1 MPAKR
6 ISFTTFNLLNLNL
19 PGRPIYG
26 DADGWSEDQYARKI
40 DWIARML
47 RTARADV
54 FGFQELWAE
63 AALRA
68 AFETAGL
75 AGDYDLLAPPGHG
88 GGSIVSAAAV
98 RRGIVDGAPGWITRF
113 PDGFRLQSSG
123 DDPQAPDIS
132 VAIDRFSRPVLHF
145 AVRPL
150 ASERPIQVFVAHLK
164 SKAPTKLDHE
174 AWFRA
179 DKPRYA
185 PHREALG
192 AAISTIRRTAEAAA
206 LRWIITAAT
215 RGNNDPVV
223 VLGDLNDGQ
232 LSNTLAIVTGQPT
245 YLVGL
250 STGGGDTDLYAAQTL
265 QEYRASRDV
274 YFTYIHQ
281 DMHQSL
287 DHILVSRELYD
298 NSRSRIWAFE
308 GLDIWNDHLNAD
320 AAETM
325 TGDHGVVRAS
335 FRHAP
340 AKVSPG
346 S

>member
-1 MPAKR
+1 MAIKR

-19 PGRPIYG
+19 AGLPMYT
-26 DADGWSEDQYARKI
+26 DADGWTEGQYAGKVT
-40 DWIARML
+40 WTGRML
-47 RTARADV
+47 QTARADV

-63 AALRA
+63 EALREAFVSAALDD
-68 AFETAGL
+68 
-75 AGDYDLLAPPGHG
+75 DYDLLAPPAHDGA
-88 GGSIVSAAAV
+88 SIVCAGAV
-98 RRGIVDGAPGWITRF
+98 KRGLLVGEPRWISDF
-113 PDGFRLQSSG
+113 PDGFRLDSRG
-123 DDPQAPDIS
+123 DDPQAPDIA
-132 VAIDRFSRPVLHF
+132 VRIDRFSRPVLHF
-145 AVRPL
+145 AVQPL

-164 SKAPTKLDHE
+164 SKAPTRIDRE
-174 AWFRA
+174 TWFRS
-179 DKPRYA
+179 DRSLYS

-206 LRWIITAAT
+206 LRWLITAAT
-215 RGNNDPVV
+215 RRNDDPVV

-232 LSNTLAIVTGQPT
+232 LSNTLAIMTGQPN

-274 YFTYIHQ
+274 YYTYIYQ

-298 NSRSRIWAFE
+298 NSRSRIWAFD
-308 GLDIWNDHLNAD
+308 GMDIWNDHLNAD
-320 AAETM
+320 PKVTM
-325 TGDHGVVRAS
+325 TADHGIVRAT

-340 AKVSPG
+340 AKVASP
-346 S
+346 